1 MNAVNEAKQNI
12 MIEQMKQFA
21 RNENAAARKKWGFC
35 MGQDEARTAK
45 ENGKLGGRGKWKEEK

>member
-1 MNAVNEAKQNI
+1 

-45 ENGKLGGRGKWKEEK
+45 ENGKLGGRGKWKKEE